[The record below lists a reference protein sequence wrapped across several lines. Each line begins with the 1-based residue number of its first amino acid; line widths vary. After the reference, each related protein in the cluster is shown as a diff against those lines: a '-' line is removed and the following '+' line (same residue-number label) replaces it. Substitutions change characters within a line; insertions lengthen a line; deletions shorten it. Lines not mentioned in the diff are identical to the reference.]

1 MLGRGIVANPG
12 LALEAKL
19 GRALEW
25 SELGP
30 LFATFWQQ
38 VLIHC
43 YPKYQAGRLKQ
54 WLNYLRKHYPEAEI
68 LFQEIKTLNQPE
80 QIEAFCPELLGL
92 SQSGKV

>member
-19 GRALEW
+19 GRALNW
-25 SELGP
+25 QELQP
-30 LFATFWQQ
+30 LFITFWRQ

-54 WLNYLRKHYPEAEI
+54 WLNYLRKHHPEAEI
-68 LFQEIKTLNQPE
+68 LFQQIKTLNQPE

-92 SQSGKV
+92 N